1 MFYQKKKKEI
11 IWQIKIVL
19 LIKIK
24 FFWKLFWYKSYAL
37 ISKIKLWL
45 FIETEKNYWDEYW
58 TKKTYSMFKRKFSPI
73 TQIFVS
79 ESFSPNRSTQKYN
92 LSECNTTK
100 RLSSQCK
107 TFLNVINSHH
117 EIDRKYI
124 LILWHK
130 IIFLAQTLYG
140 FVEWFQ
146 NFT

>member
-1 MFYQKKKKEI
+1 M
-11 IWQIKIVL
+11 
-19 LIKIK
+19 
-24 FFWKLFWYKSYAL
+24 S
-37 ISKIKLWL
+37 
-45 FIETEKNYWDEYW
+45 IEQRKHIQC
-58 TKKTYSMFKRKFSPI
+58 FKDKFSSI

-124 LILWHK
+124 LIFMAQNKFFGPNFVWLCRMVSEFYV
-130 IIFLAQTLYG
+130 IFFKGESYT
-140 FVEWFQ
+140 
-146 NFT
+146 FTVH